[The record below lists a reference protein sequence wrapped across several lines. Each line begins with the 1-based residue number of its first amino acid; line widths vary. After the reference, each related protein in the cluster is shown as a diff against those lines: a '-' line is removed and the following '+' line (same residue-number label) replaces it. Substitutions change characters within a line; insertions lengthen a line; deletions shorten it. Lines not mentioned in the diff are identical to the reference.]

1 MTRLYLEPP
10 TLLGKDAFLFKKHR
24 RYSLYSLRLPRFH
37 SLECTGRNSIV
48 VEHTPYPYKDLG
60 ASLRTVLRDNV
71 FTINSHITVSGYYY
85 LSM

>member
-10 TLLGKDAFLFKKHR
+10 TLLGKDTLYKRR
-24 RYSLYSLRLPRFH
+24 RYSVYSLRLPRFH

-48 VEHTPYPYKDLG
+48 VEHTPYPDKDLG

-71 FTINSHITVSGYYY
+71 FTINPHVTVSGYYY